1 MSPAVSAATHN
12 QGSTSTQQPQQSKHV
27 YAIESIL
34 SVDPSIQFNFEP
46 YITQTLGILLV
57 KPPIKPICTHF
68 IRGACRQGSSCP
80 FQHPQKMRAVV
91 CKHWLRGLCKKGE
104 VCEFLHE
111 YNMKRMPECWFFAK
125 LGECTNPECQYLHI
139 DPDSKIQVCR
149 VLLYTNSC
157 PSFLSAKHELPVLLA
172 EDGPQP
178 GTAGAPRM
186 SSYKNVTPKFGSDGI
201 DSSRFENN
209 NTNRDHQRNDHRNHF
224 NRDGADAPYGDG
236 QRAFRT
242 LDQVTCF
249 KCSETGHYANSCP
262 KRRKFDDQAEYN

>member
-1 MSPAVSAATHN
+1 
-12 QGSTSTQQPQQSKHV
+12 
-27 YAIESIL
+27 
-34 SVDPSIQFNFEP
+34 FNFEP

-139 DPDSKIQVCR
+139 DPDSKIRECPWYARGFCKHGAECR
-149 VLLYTNSC
+149 HKHTRKAACQNYLTGFCPNGESC
-157 PSFLSAKHELPVLLA
+157 QF
-172 EDGPQP
+172 
-178 GTAGAPRM
+178 
-186 SSYKNVTPKFGSDGI
+186 
-201 DSSRFENN
+201 
-209 NTNRDHQRNDHRNHF
+209 
-224 NRDGADAPYGDG
+224 
-236 QRAFRT
+236 
-242 LDQVTCF
+242 
-249 KCSETGHYANSCP
+249 
-262 KRRKFDDQAEYN
+262 